1 MPFLFLLST
10 NSLLAQTNLSQKYYD
25 AASLMILGR
34 GYDIPN
40 SSVSKTDSL
49 SYAARFSRL
58 PIERHSE
65 FRKDLWDLGRN
76 SAGMAVRFSSN
87 STSIA
92 AKWTLVNN
100 FSMNHMPSTGIK
112 GMDLY
117 TLEGDKWI
125 YIGTAKPSG
134 KIENISFFIKGMDAK
149 QREYIAY
156 FPLYDGVTNVEIGID
171 STAQIYKPNNN
182 IIVRQPEKKGSILF
196 YGTSITQGGCA
207 SRPGM
212 AYPAIIGR
220 MAGRETFNLGFS
232 GNGRLDKSIAK
243 TICDINASIVV
254 LDCLPNCTDKIVR
267 DSALVFIKMIL
278 DKRPT
283 AEIFM
288 VENLEFPQAL
298 VDMKMAKELKDENA
312 EWLKIYEGLRK
323 EGYKKL
329 HYVQG
334 AGLIGNDNEATV
346 DGVHLTD
353 LGFLRISQELYKY
366 IKPVL

>member
-1 MPFLFLLST
+1 MNTNFLP
-10 NSLLAQTNLSQKYYD
+10 AQNNQSQKYYD
-25 AASLMILGR
+25 AGTLMILGR
-34 GYDIPN
+34 GYDIPD

-58 PIERHSE
+58 PIERKSE
-65 FRKDLWDLGRN
+65 FRKDLWDIGRS

-92 AKWTLVNN
+92 ARWTLVQNA
-100 FSMNHMPSTGIK
+100 SMGHMPSTGIK

-117 TLEGDKWI
+117 TLDGDKWI
-125 YIGTAKPSG
+125 YIGTARPSA
-134 KIENISFFIKGMDAK
+134 KIENNSFFIKGMK
-149 QREYIAY
+149 PEQREYIAY

-171 STAQIYKPNNN
+171 STAQISKPKNN
-182 IIVRQPEKKGSILF
+182 ILVRQPEKKGSILF

-207 SRPGM
+207 TRPGM
-212 AYPAIIGR
+212 GYTAILER
-220 MAGRETFNLGFS
+220 MTGRETFNLGFS
-232 GNGRLDKSIAK
+232 GNGRLDKSMAK

-267 DSALVFIKMIL
+267 DSAYIFIKMIL
-278 DKRPT
+278 DKRPAT
-283 AEIFM
+283 EIFM
-288 VENLEFPQAL
+288 VENPEFPQTA
-298 VDMKMAKELKDENA
+298 VDMKMAKELKDEDA
-312 EWLKIYEGLRK
+312 EWLKVYEGLRK

-334 AGLIGNDNEATV
+334 AGLIGNDNEPTV

-353 LGFLRISQELYKY
+353 LGFLRFSQELYKHLR
-366 IKPVL
+366 KVL